1 MCVEVGRI
9 KEMTRH
15 PVKSMT
21 GEKVQHTKVM
31 PYGLYGDRSHVLL
44 DEKES
49 FLTITQFADLVQYQA
64 SFSGSE
70 SLDAYPEPQIVTPN
84 GQKYMWSDLE
94 WLKEIE
100 SKSLRQLSRK
110 SYHPEH
116 VPIGPIEEEHL
127 LIVTDASLQSLS
139 QSWGE
144 DVDDRRFRP
153 NLEINLYEKTPF
165 VEKEWVGKFLRIGE
179 EVILEVVKPCERCMI
194 ITVDP
199 EDGTKQPGL
208 LKKLVKEQNN
218 VFGVYARVIQKG
230 EISTGDR
237 VFVTE
242 Q

>member
-1 MCVEVGRI
+1 MEVGKI
-9 KEMTRH
+9 KEITRH

-21 GEKVQHTKVM
+21 GERVQHTKVM
-31 PYGLYGDRSHVLL
+31 PYGLYGDRSHALL
-44 DEKES
+44 DEKQS
-49 FLTITQFADLVQYQA
+49 FLTITQCAELVQYQA
-64 SFSGSE
+64 SFSGPE
-70 SLDAYPEPQIVTPN
+70 SLDAYPEPEIVAPN
-84 GQKYMWSDLE
+84 GRSYMWHDVE
-94 WLKEIE
+94 WLNEIE
-100 SKSLRQLSRK
+100 RKSLRQLSRK

-127 LIVTDASLQSLS
+127 LVVTDASLQSLS
-139 QSWGE
+139 RSWGKE
-144 DVDDRRFRP
+144 VDDRRFRP
-153 NLEINLYEKTPF
+153 NLEINLFEKTPF

-218 VFGVYARVIQKG
+218 LFGIYARVKQTG
-230 EISTGDR
+230 EIATGDR
-237 VFVTE
+237 VIVVD